1 MHSYIGVAT
10 LAFSQPL
17 ALLYLVVHAIMLSTI
32 KELWKKVLA
41 LIQLETLTPQTAAN
55 DFRKGVTT

>member
-1 MHSYIGVAT
+1 
-10 LAFSQPL
+10 LASRRRRSGGPL
-17 ALLYLVVHAIMLSTI
+17 ALLYFAKDGIMLSTI

-41 LIQLETLTPQTAAN
+41 LIQLETLTLDSIAN

>member
-1 MHSYIGVAT
+1 
-10 LAFSQPL
+10 
-17 ALLYLVVHAIMLSTI
+17 VHAIMLSTI

>member
-1 MHSYIGVAT
+1 
-10 LAFSQPL
+10 LASRRRRSGGRSAFQVI
-17 ALLYLVVHAIMLSTI
+17 AEHGIMLSTI

-41 LIQLETLTPQTAAN
+41 LIQLETLTLDSMAN